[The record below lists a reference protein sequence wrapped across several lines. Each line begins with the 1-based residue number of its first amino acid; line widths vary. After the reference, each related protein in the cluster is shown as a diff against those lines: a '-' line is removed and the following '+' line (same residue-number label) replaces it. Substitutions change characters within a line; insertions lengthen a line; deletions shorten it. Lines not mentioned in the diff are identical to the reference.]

1 MKLLLDIGNTKITI
15 YIKNKDNDFTIYL
28 TDTLKNEK
36 VGKNIYDLIK
46 DYEITSCFISS
57 VVPEINKEI
66 VEYLVDKGI
75 KTSILTNEMYEDLMN
90 FGDLDY
96 KNMGADRVVVD
107 VAAINKYGK
116 DVIVFDLGTAI
127 TVDAI
132 KDGGYMSGYIFPGIR
147 LIRDSLIAGA
157 SQLDT
162 FEFTNLSKT
171 NTALDTFTQLNDGIM
186 YGVLGS
192 INQYIKLCKKHYTDE
207 VPVILTGGSMYNILK
222 IIPKSELKS
231 ILEADIII
239 DLELMVE
246 GLDFISEN
254 RRLKWNKKILE
265 ISQL

>member
-36 VGKNIYDLIK
+36 VGKNIYNLIK
-46 DYEITSCFISS
+46 GYKITSCFISS
-57 VVPEINKEI
+57 VVPEVNEEI
-66 VEYLVDKGI
+66 VEYLTNKGI
-75 KTSILTNEMYEDLMN
+75 KTDILSYDKYQNLMD
-90 FGDLDY
+90 FKDLDY
-96 KNMGADRVVVD
+96 KKLGADRVVVD

-132 KDGGYMSGYIFPGIR
+132 KDGGYTTGYIFPGIR

-157 SQLDT
+157 SQLNT
-162 FEFTNLSKT
+162 FEFTNLSD
-171 NTALDTFTQLNDGIM
+171 TALDTFTQLNDGIM

-192 INQYIKLCKKHYTDE
+192 INQYIKVCKKHYPVD

-222 IIPKSELKS
+222 IIPKSKLKA
-231 ILEADIII
+231 ILEADVII
-239 DLELMVE
+239 DLKLMVE
-246 GLDFISEN
+246 GLDYISE
-254 RRLKWNKKILE
+254 K
-265 ISQL
+265 